1 MGRLWTAGLV
11 VLLACGCSGSSVS
24 SPTRAPVSSPPPKAV
39 AAAPCLSGS
48 HQPAHPP
55 DKRDLAVLR
64 GEGFG
69 WVGDAVHIHGV
80 TVLTGN
86 MLHKADV
93 HEMATF
99 FLRRHQLVA
108 SDRVRRGRSH
118 FVADICKVGPGLVT
132 TGYLVN
138 AAVTG
143 HLSPKCPPVHW
154 VLVRWRIRGD
164 SVRPLDPIPHTLG
177 CWPRRRH
184 HA

>member
-1 MGRLWTAGLV
+1 M
-11 VLLACGCSGSSVS
+11 
-24 SPTRAPVSSPPPKAV
+24 
-39 AAAPCLSGS
+39 
-48 HQPAHPP
+48 
-55 DKRDLAVLR
+55 
-64 GEGFG
+64 
-69 WVGDAVHIHGV
+69 GDAVRVHGV

-99 FLRRHQLVA
+99 FLRRHHLVA

-118 FVADICKVGPGLVT
+118 FVAAICNVAPGSVT

-143 HLSPKCPPVHW
+143 HLSPRCPPVHW
-154 VLVRWRIRGD
+154 ALVHWRIRGD

-177 CWPRRRH
+177 CWPRR